1 MTFCNRSLRRIV
13 PENLLEKSKSIPPKL
28 SRVNGWSLPLNSFQF
43 VAWTAY
49 VYMTIVAFGLFIPLL
64 PYFWKKLTYIV
75 LGMLFVFH
83 LVVHIIAVTMD
94 PADPNV
100 RNKESYGELM
110 PALDRSKHKHVI
122 QNQFCH
128 LCEVIVGM
136 KAKHCSVCN
145 KCIADFDHHC
155 KWLNNCVGSRNYW
168 YFFTCMAS
176 AVLGIVL
183 LITLLLYIFIQYFV
197 KPEELR
203 TDLQFE
209 NCPQNIWLAF
219 LPWFPVQ
226 TSPVVLLTIAV
237 VTLLLSVV
245 SLLFLGH
252 LLGFHLYLIFW
263 QLSTFDYM
271 TQGHQKQSTNPQIKI
286 SSPLNSSVSVTE
298 SEIPSGKKRRFIIQ
312 DPCTRSS
319 SRQRSIFIATSPLRH
334 PRICPRVNENLSQM
348 CFSLMTAANTDK
360 CSNHS
365 LKKKQEK
372 SEDAIEK
379 NEQNTSSSAESL
391 NLEPFSV
398 IDIPPQSPNLDSL
411 LVLHSLGSTPEDT
424 TPEKVFKDVQ
434 NQKNIST
441 SCEVNMSPSSSK
453 EKN

>member
-312 DPCTRSS
+312 DPCTRSPS
-319 SRQRSIFIATSPLRH
+319 SLQKLPVPFFWGTTSEK
-334 PRICPRVNENLSQM
+334 PRILQGSLHTKMRYRRWTSADASTHNFLLS
-348 CFSLMTAANTDK
+348 S
-360 CSNHS
+360 
-365 LKKKQEK
+365 
-372 SEDAIEK
+372 
-379 NEQNTSSSAESL
+379 EQNTSSSAESL